1 MVFISNP
8 KIQQLLK
15 EQKMF
20 DQVEIDNMLS
30 AFYFG
35 ILDLVI
41 DEIQI
46 YIEQKKLKNV
56 EDYIRSIANEIRK
69 KTTSTIDD
77 QVKLYTEIMNVVK
90 DYPELAKIIN
100 KEIVKL
106 EDEINTIVIDTLNDE
121 GKLKL
126 IDIFESDLK
135 EIDENEAAAK
145 RLMALPDNR

>member
-8 KIQQLLK
+8 KIQELLK

-56 EDYIRSIANEIRK
+56 EDYINSIAEEIK
-69 KTTSTIDD
+69 KKPTSTIDD
-77 QVKLYTEIMNVVK
+77 QVKFYTEIMNVVK
-90 DYPELAKIIN
+90 DYPELLKIIN
-100 KEIVKL
+100 KEIIKL
-106 EDEINTIVIDTLNDE
+106 EDEINRIVIDTLNDE

-126 IDIFESDLK
+126 MDIFESDLK

-145 RLMALPDNR
+145 RFMALPENN